1 MTTGEQATGVRA
13 ADGAPAAAGAEGAKG
28 AEGPEGAR
36 GGPSARSAA
45 AAEPAGGRPPRIV
58 VTGAS
63 GTVGS
68 RVARLLVA
76 AGCEVTSLT
85 RDPARA
91 ADDGLAGRITGAD
104 LADGPGLA
112 RALAGADT
120 VLMITF
126 DPLRPAHDANLLAAA
141 HAGGVRHVVKLS
153 ALAVTDPGAQD
164 LITRW
169 QRDCEELVRTSG
181 LDWTLL
187 RPRAFMSNT
196 LGWAPSVRSRRAV
209 RALYGTGRNSC
220 IDPQDVAEAAARV
233 LTRPGAHAGRAYAL
247 TGPQALS
254 ARDQTRRLAAVLEE
268 PLRFEELTERQALEA
283 WRARHPE
290 PLALAL
296 LAGARRQHEGAKSGL
311 ADGVAQVTG
320 RAPGTYEAWAA
331 RHAASFRA
339 APIP

>member
-1 MTTGEQATGVRA
+1 MTTGEWPTGERA
-13 ADGAPAAAGAEGAKG
+13 ADGGPATAGAEGAHG
-28 AEGPEGAR
+28 APLAPAARTGPD
-36 GGPSARSAA
+36 AA
-45 AAEPAGGRPPRIV
+45 ARPAGGRPRRIV
-58 VTGAS
+58 ITGAT

-91 ADDGLAGRITGAD
+91 ARAGLAGRIAGADLSDRPALTKELTGAD
-104 LADGPGLA
+104 A
-112 RALAGADT
+112 
-120 VLMITF
+120 VLMVTF

-141 HAGGVRHVVKLS
+141 RAGGVRHVVKLS
-153 ALAVTDPGAQD
+153 ALAVTDTGAQD

-169 QRDCEELVRTSG
+169 QRDGEELVRASG

-196 LGWAPSVRSRRAV
+196 LSWASSVRSRGTV
-209 RALYGTGRNSC
+209 RALYGDARNAC
-220 IDPQDVAEAAARV
+220 IDPQDVAGTAARV
-233 LTRPGAHAGRAYAL
+233 LSRPGGHAGRVHAL

-254 ARDQTRRLAAVLEE
+254 ARDQTRQLAALLDE
-268 PLRFEELTERQALEA
+268 PVGLEELTEQQALDA

-290 PLALAL
+290 PLAQAL
-296 LAGARRQHEGAKSGL
+296 LASARRQHEGAKAGL
-311 ADGVAQVTG
+311 TDGVARVTG
-320 RAPGTYEAWAA
+320 RTPGTYGAWAA
-331 RHAASFRA
+331 RHAAAFRA